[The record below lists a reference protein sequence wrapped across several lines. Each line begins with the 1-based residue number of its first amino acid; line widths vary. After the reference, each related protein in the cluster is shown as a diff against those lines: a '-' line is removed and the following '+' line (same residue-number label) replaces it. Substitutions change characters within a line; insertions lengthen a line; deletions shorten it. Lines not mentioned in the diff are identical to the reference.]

1 MRTAQVDEK
10 LRRAHTLYLYEEVQV
25 GVRELALPHV
35 QVEYH
40 ALQQHL
46 DNIAQESAAQVSVC
60 DCDVVVWSGCG
71 GCCFV

>member
-10 LRRAHTLYLYEEVQV
+10 LRRVHTLSMYEEVQA

-35 QVEYH
+35 EFD

-46 DNIAQESAAQVSVC
+46 DNITQESATQVSVC
-60 DCDVVVWSGCG
+60 DCDVVVWSGCC
-71 GCCFV
+71 GCCFI